1 MEAVLVIR
9 AGTDWRT
16 GKETYTAKRARVKWV
31 ESGRT
36 QITKVSLIHPLSP
49 LEMLGVQ
56 SDLD

>member
-1 MEAVLVIR
+1 MEAVLVIH

-16 GKETYTAKRARVKWV
+16 GKEIYTAKRARVKWV

-56 SDLD
+56 SD